1 MQNMAAA
8 PKQQERASGVI
19 RQEKLAPLDVRLE
32 KLGLVRD
39 WDFALHLPLRYEDE
53 TSVTPIGSLA
63 VNTHAQI
70 EGRVADQRFVRTG
83 RGQQLQAVVEDSTG
97 SITIRFL
104 HYFPSIQKQLAV
116 GSAVRLYGEPREGYY
131 GGLEMV
137 HPRIK
142 SGKAAETELP
152 KALTPVYPAGEGI
165 QQRWLRKRIDR
176 ALLDLD
182 LTDLVPEAVRTKFG
196 LPGLREALSYIHTP
210 PSGADVIGLQERSAP
225 AWRRLIFDE
234 LLAQQ
239 ITLRESRAVAFQRT
253 APPLAGDD
261 AELVGC
267 FLAQLPFNL
276 TNAQR
281 RVTDEILADLAAN
294 RPMHRLVQGDVGSGK
309 TVVAALAALRAVASG
324 HQASLMAPT
333 EILAEQHFRK
343 IAAWLEPLGI
353 RTAWLTGRIFDEL
366 LAQQITLRESR
377 AVAFQRTAPPLAGD
391 DAELV
396 GCFLAQLPFNLTNAQ
411 RRVTDEI
418 LADLAANRPMHRLV
432 QGDVGSGK
440 TVVAALAALRAVAS
454 GHQAS
459 LMAPTEILAEQH
471 FRKIAA
477 WLEPLGIR
485 TAWLTGRLKTA
496 EKNAALEA
504 VASGEARIVI
514 GTHALIQ
521 EGVKFANLG
530 LAIVDEQ
537 HRFGV
542 AQRLALRTRPESALV
557 PHLLMLSATPIPRT
571 LAMSYLAD
579 LDVSVIDELPP
590 GRTPVVTKTVK
601 TSRKD
606 DVLSV
611 VRSVVA
617 QGRQVYWVCP
627 LIEESDKLDLT
638 PATVCRDDLQQR
650 LPDLTVGLVH
660 GAMPAAE
667 KDAVMQDFVSGLTQI
682 LVATTVI
689 EVGVDVP
696 NATLMVIEHAE
707 RFGLAQLHQL
717 RGRVGRGATQSACI
731 LLFGEDISPAGW
743 ERLKA
748 IRDTTDGFEIARRDL
763 EMRGPGEFLGE
774 RQSGTPL
781 LRFAD
786 LDRDEALLAAA
797 RRTADAWLEK
807 DRDAALR
814 HAARWFKTAG
824 EFLAA

>member
-70 EGRVADQRFVRTG
+70 AGRVADQRFVRTG

-116 GSAVRLYGEPREGYY
+116 GSTVRLYGEPREGYY

-225 AWRRLIFDE
+225 AWRRL
-234 LLAQQ
+234 
-239 ITLRESRAVAFQRT
+239 
-253 APPLAGDD
+253 
-261 AELVGC
+261 
-267 FLAQLPFNL
+267 
-276 TNAQR
+276 
-281 RVTDEILADLAAN
+281 
-294 RPMHRLVQGDVGSGK
+294 
-309 TVVAALAALRAVASG
+309 
-324 HQASLMAPT
+324 
-333 EILAEQHFRK
+333 
-343 IAAWLEPLGI
+343 
-353 RTAWLTGRIFDEL
+353 IFDEL

-627 LIEESDKLDLT
+627 LIEESDKLNLT

-717 RGRVGRGATQSACI
+717 RGRVGRGAAQSACI

>member
-116 GSAVRLYGEPREGYY
+116 GSTVRLYGEPREGYY

-239 ITLRESRAVAFQRT
+239 ITLRESRT
-253 APPLAGDD
+253 
-261 AELVGC
+261 
-267 FLAQLPFNL
+267 
-276 TNAQR
+276 
-281 RVTDEILADLAAN
+281 
-294 RPMHRLVQGDVGSGK
+294 
-309 TVVAALAALRAVASG
+309 
-324 HQASLMAPT
+324 
-333 EILAEQHFRK
+333 
-343 IAAWLEPLGI
+343 
-353 RTAWLTGRIFDEL
+353 
-366 LAQQITLRESR
+366 
-377 AVAFQRTAPPLAGD
+377 VAFQRTAPPLAGD

>member
-19 RQEKLAPLDVRLE
+19 RQEKLAPLDIRLE

-116 GSAVRLYGEPREGYY
+116 GSTVRLYGEPREGYY

-225 AWRRLIFDE
+225 AWRRL
-234 LLAQQ
+234 
-239 ITLRESRAVAFQRT
+239 
-253 APPLAGDD
+253 
-261 AELVGC
+261 
-267 FLAQLPFNL
+267 
-276 TNAQR
+276 
-281 RVTDEILADLAAN
+281 
-294 RPMHRLVQGDVGSGK
+294 
-309 TVVAALAALRAVASG
+309 
-324 HQASLMAPT
+324 
-333 EILAEQHFRK
+333 
-343 IAAWLEPLGI
+343 
-353 RTAWLTGRIFDEL
+353 IFDEL

-807 DRDAALR
+807 DRDVALR

>member
-116 GSAVRLYGEPREGYY
+116 GSTVRLYGEPREGYY

-196 LPGLREALSYIHTP
+196 LPGLREALSYLHTP

-239 ITLRESRAVAFQRT
+239 ITLRESRAVAFQR
-253 APPLAGDD
+253 P
-261 AELVGC
+261 
-267 FLAQLPFNL
+267 
-276 TNAQR
+276 
-281 RVTDEILADLAAN
+281 
-294 RPMHRLVQGDVGSGK
+294 
-309 TVVAALAALRAVASG
+309 
-324 HQASLMAPT
+324 
-333 EILAEQHFRK
+333 
-343 IAAWLEPLGI
+343 
-353 RTAWLTGRIFDEL
+353 
-366 LAQQITLRESR
+366 
-377 AVAFQRTAPPLAGD
+377 APPLAGD

>member
-116 GSAVRLYGEPREGYY
+116 GSTVRLYGEPREGYY

-152 KALTPVYPAGEGI
+152 KALTPVYPACEGI

-343 IAAWLEPLGI
+343 IAAWLEPL
-353 RTAWLTGRIFDEL
+353 
-366 LAQQITLRESR
+366 S
-377 AVAFQRTAPPLAGD
+377 
-391 DAELV
+391 
-396 GCFLAQLPFNLTNAQ
+396 
-411 RRVTDEI
+411 
-418 LADLAANRPMHRLV
+418 
-432 QGDVGSGK
+432 
-440 TVVAALAALRAVAS
+440 
-454 GHQAS
+454 
-459 LMAPTEILAEQH
+459 
-471 FRKIAA
+471 
-477 WLEPLGIR
+477 IR

-667 KDAVMQDFVSGLTQI
+667 KNAVMQDFVSGLTQI

-797 RRTADAWLEK
+797 RRTADAWLEM

>member
-116 GSAVRLYGEPREGYY
+116 GSTVRLYGEPREGYY

-152 KALTPVYPAGEGI
+152 KALSPVYPAGEGI

-225 AWRRLIFDE
+225 AWRRL
-234 LLAQQ
+234 
-239 ITLRESRAVAFQRT
+239 
-253 APPLAGDD
+253 
-261 AELVGC
+261 
-267 FLAQLPFNL
+267 
-276 TNAQR
+276 
-281 RVTDEILADLAAN
+281 
-294 RPMHRLVQGDVGSGK
+294 
-309 TVVAALAALRAVASG
+309 
-324 HQASLMAPT
+324 
-333 EILAEQHFRK
+333 
-343 IAAWLEPLGI
+343 
-353 RTAWLTGRIFDEL
+353 IFDEL

-717 RGRVGRGATQSACI
+717 RGRVGRGAAQSACI

>member
-116 GSAVRLYGEPREGYY
+116 GSTVRLYGEPREGYY

-324 HQASLMAPT
+324 HQT
-333 EILAEQHFRK
+333 
-343 IAAWLEPLGI
+343 
-353 RTAWLTGRIFDEL
+353 
-366 LAQQITLRESR
+366 
-377 AVAFQRTAPPLAGD
+377 
-391 DAELV
+391 
-396 GCFLAQLPFNLTNAQ
+396 
-411 RRVTDEI
+411 
-418 LADLAANRPMHRLV
+418 
-432 QGDVGSGK
+432 
-440 TVVAALAALRAVAS
+440 
-454 GHQAS
+454 S

>member
-32 KLGLVRD
+32 KLRLVRD

-116 GSAVRLYGEPREGYY
+116 GSTVRLYGEPREGYY

-225 AWRRLIFDE
+225 AWRRL
-234 LLAQQ
+234 
-239 ITLRESRAVAFQRT
+239 
-253 APPLAGDD
+253 
-261 AELVGC
+261 
-267 FLAQLPFNL
+267 
-276 TNAQR
+276 
-281 RVTDEILADLAAN
+281 
-294 RPMHRLVQGDVGSGK
+294 
-309 TVVAALAALRAVASG
+309 
-324 HQASLMAPT
+324 
-333 EILAEQHFRK
+333 
-343 IAAWLEPLGI
+343 
-353 RTAWLTGRIFDEL
+353 IFDEL

>member
-116 GSAVRLYGEPREGYY
+116 GSTVRLYGEPREGYY

-253 APPLAGDD
+253 ALPL
-261 AELVGC
+261 
-267 FLAQLPFNL
+267 
-276 TNAQR
+276 T
-281 RVTDEILADLAAN
+281 
-294 RPMHRLVQGDVGSGK
+294 
-309 TVVAALAALRAVASG
+309 
-324 HQASLMAPT
+324 
-333 EILAEQHFRK
+333 
-343 IAAWLEPLGI
+343 
-353 RTAWLTGRIFDEL
+353 
-366 LAQQITLRESR
+366 
-377 AVAFQRTAPPLAGD
+377 GD

>member
-32 KLGLVRD
+32 KLGLMRD

-116 GSAVRLYGEPREGYY
+116 GSTVRLYGEPREGYY

-225 AWRRLIFDE
+225 AWRRL
-234 LLAQQ
+234 
-239 ITLRESRAVAFQRT
+239 
-253 APPLAGDD
+253 
-261 AELVGC
+261 
-267 FLAQLPFNL
+267 
-276 TNAQR
+276 
-281 RVTDEILADLAAN
+281 
-294 RPMHRLVQGDVGSGK
+294 
-309 TVVAALAALRAVASG
+309 
-324 HQASLMAPT
+324 
-333 EILAEQHFRK
+333 
-343 IAAWLEPLGI
+343 
-353 RTAWLTGRIFDEL
+353 IFDEL

-717 RGRVGRGATQSACI
+717 RGRVGRGAAQSACI

>member
-116 GSAVRLYGEPREGYY
+116 GSTVRLYGEPREGYY

-210 PSGADVIGLQERSAP
+210 PSGADVIGLQEHSAP

-261 AELVGC
+261 
-267 FLAQLPFNL
+267 
-276 TNAQR
+276 T
-281 RVTDEILADLAAN
+281 
-294 RPMHRLVQGDVGSGK
+294 
-309 TVVAALAALRAVASG
+309 
-324 HQASLMAPT
+324 
-333 EILAEQHFRK
+333 
-343 IAAWLEPLGI
+343 
-353 RTAWLTGRIFDEL
+353 
-366 LAQQITLRESR
+366 
-377 AVAFQRTAPPLAGD
+377 
-391 DAELV
+391 ELV

-717 RGRVGRGATQSACI
+717 RGRVGRGAAQSACI

>member
-104 HYFPSIQKQLAV
+104 HYFPSIQKQLAG
-116 GSAVRLYGEPREGYY
+116 GSTVRLYGEPREGYY
-131 GGLEMV
+131 GGREMV

-353 RTAWLTGRIFDEL
+353 RTAWLTGR
-366 LAQQITLRESR
+366 
-377 AVAFQRTAPPLAGD
+377 
-391 DAELV
+391 
-396 GCFLAQLPFNLTNAQ
+396 
-411 RRVTDEI
+411 
-418 LADLAANRPMHRLV
+418 
-432 QGDVGSGK
+432 
-440 TVVAALAALRAVAS
+440 
-454 GHQAS
+454 
-459 LMAPTEILAEQH
+459 
-471 FRKIAA
+471 
-477 WLEPLGIR
+477 
-485 TAWLTGRLKTA
+485 LKTA

-542 AQRLALRTRPESALV
+542 AQRLALRTRPEAALV

>member
-8 PKQQERASGVI
+8 PKQQERASGAI

-116 GSAVRLYGEPREGYY
+116 GSTVRLYGEPREGYY

-225 AWRRLIFDE
+225 AWRRL
-234 LLAQQ
+234 
-239 ITLRESRAVAFQRT
+239 
-253 APPLAGDD
+253 
-261 AELVGC
+261 
-267 FLAQLPFNL
+267 
-276 TNAQR
+276 
-281 RVTDEILADLAAN
+281 
-294 RPMHRLVQGDVGSGK
+294 
-309 TVVAALAALRAVASG
+309 
-324 HQASLMAPT
+324 
-333 EILAEQHFRK
+333 
-343 IAAWLEPLGI
+343 
-353 RTAWLTGRIFDEL
+353 IFDEL

>member
-116 GSAVRLYGEPREGYY
+116 GSTVRLYGEPREGYY

-309 TVVAALAALRAVASG
+309 TVVAALAALRAVAS
-324 HQASLMAPT
+324 A
-333 EILAEQHFRK
+333 
-343 IAAWLEPLGI
+343 
-353 RTAWLTGRIFDEL
+353 
-366 LAQQITLRESR
+366 
-377 AVAFQRTAPPLAGD
+377 
-391 DAELV
+391 
-396 GCFLAQLPFNLTNAQ
+396 
-411 RRVTDEI
+411 
-418 LADLAANRPMHRLV
+418 
-432 QGDVGSGK
+432 
-440 TVVAALAALRAVAS
+440 
-454 GHQAS
+454 HQAS

-667 KDAVMQDFVSGLTQI
+667 KDAVMQDFVSGLTQT

>member
-116 GSAVRLYGEPREGYY
+116 GSTVRLYGEPREGYY

-261 AELVGC
+261 
-267 FLAQLPFNL
+267 
-276 TNAQR
+276 T
-281 RVTDEILADLAAN
+281 
-294 RPMHRLVQGDVGSGK
+294 
-309 TVVAALAALRAVASG
+309 
-324 HQASLMAPT
+324 
-333 EILAEQHFRK
+333 
-343 IAAWLEPLGI
+343 
-353 RTAWLTGRIFDEL
+353 
-366 LAQQITLRESR
+366 
-377 AVAFQRTAPPLAGD
+377 
-391 DAELV
+391 ELV

-660 GAMPAAE
+660 GAMPATE

-717 RGRVGRGATQSACI
+717 RGRVGRGAAQSACI

>member
-116 GSAVRLYGEPREGYY
+116 GSTVRLYGEPREGYY

-353 RTAWLTGRIFDEL
+353 RTAWLTGR
-366 LAQQITLRESR
+366 
-377 AVAFQRTAPPLAGD
+377 
-391 DAELV
+391 
-396 GCFLAQLPFNLTNAQ
+396 
-411 RRVTDEI
+411 
-418 LADLAANRPMHRLV
+418 
-432 QGDVGSGK
+432 
-440 TVVAALAALRAVAS
+440 
-454 GHQAS
+454 
-459 LMAPTEILAEQH
+459 
-471 FRKIAA
+471 
-477 WLEPLGIR
+477 
-485 TAWLTGRLKTA
+485 LKTA

-542 AQRLALRTRPESALV
+542 AQRLALRNRPESALV

>member
-83 RGQQLQAVVEDSTG
+83 RGQQLQAIVEDSTG

-116 GSAVRLYGEPREGYY
+116 GSTVRLYGEPREGYY

-225 AWRRLIFDE
+225 AWRRL
-234 LLAQQ
+234 
-239 ITLRESRAVAFQRT
+239 
-253 APPLAGDD
+253 
-261 AELVGC
+261 
-267 FLAQLPFNL
+267 
-276 TNAQR
+276 
-281 RVTDEILADLAAN
+281 
-294 RPMHRLVQGDVGSGK
+294 
-309 TVVAALAALRAVASG
+309 
-324 HQASLMAPT
+324 
-333 EILAEQHFRK
+333 
-343 IAAWLEPLGI
+343 
-353 RTAWLTGRIFDEL
+353 IFDEL

>member
-116 GSAVRLYGEPREGYY
+116 GSTVRLYGEPREGYY

-182 LTDLVPEAVRTKFG
+182 LTDLVPEAVRTTFG

-225 AWRRLIFDE
+225 AWRRL
-234 LLAQQ
+234 
-239 ITLRESRAVAFQRT
+239 
-253 APPLAGDD
+253 
-261 AELVGC
+261 
-267 FLAQLPFNL
+267 
-276 TNAQR
+276 
-281 RVTDEILADLAAN
+281 
-294 RPMHRLVQGDVGSGK
+294 
-309 TVVAALAALRAVASG
+309 
-324 HQASLMAPT
+324 
-333 EILAEQHFRK
+333 
-343 IAAWLEPLGI
+343 
-353 RTAWLTGRIFDEL
+353 IFDEL

-717 RGRVGRGATQSACI
+717 RGRVGRGAAQSACI

>member
-116 GSAVRLYGEPREGYY
+116 GSTVRLYGEPREGYY

-225 AWRRLIFDE
+225 AWRRL
-234 LLAQQ
+234 
-239 ITLRESRAVAFQRT
+239 
-253 APPLAGDD
+253 
-261 AELVGC
+261 
-267 FLAQLPFNL
+267 
-276 TNAQR
+276 
-281 RVTDEILADLAAN
+281 
-294 RPMHRLVQGDVGSGK
+294 
-309 TVVAALAALRAVASG
+309 
-324 HQASLMAPT
+324 
-333 EILAEQHFRK
+333 
-343 IAAWLEPLGI
+343 
-353 RTAWLTGRIFDEL
+353 IFDEL

-696 NATLMVIEHAE
+696 TATLRVIEHAE

>member
-116 GSAVRLYGEPREGYY
+116 GSTVRLYGEPREGYY

-261 AELVGC
+261 
-267 FLAQLPFNL
+267 
-276 TNAQR
+276 T
-281 RVTDEILADLAAN
+281 
-294 RPMHRLVQGDVGSGK
+294 
-309 TVVAALAALRAVASG
+309 
-324 HQASLMAPT
+324 
-333 EILAEQHFRK
+333 
-343 IAAWLEPLGI
+343 
-353 RTAWLTGRIFDEL
+353 
-366 LAQQITLRESR
+366 
-377 AVAFQRTAPPLAGD
+377 
-391 DAELV
+391 ELV

-579 LDVSVIDELPP
+579 LDVSVINELPP

-717 RGRVGRGATQSACI
+717 RGRVGRGAAQSACI

>member
-53 TSVTPIGSLA
+53 TSVTPFGSLA

-116 GSAVRLYGEPREGYY
+116 GSTVRLYGEPRAGYY

-225 AWRRLIFDE
+225 AWRRL
-234 LLAQQ
+234 
-239 ITLRESRAVAFQRT
+239 
-253 APPLAGDD
+253 
-261 AELVGC
+261 
-267 FLAQLPFNL
+267 
-276 TNAQR
+276 
-281 RVTDEILADLAAN
+281 
-294 RPMHRLVQGDVGSGK
+294 
-309 TVVAALAALRAVASG
+309 
-324 HQASLMAPT
+324 
-333 EILAEQHFRK
+333 
-343 IAAWLEPLGI
+343 
-353 RTAWLTGRIFDEL
+353 IFDEL

-617 QGRQVYWVCP
+617 QDRQVYWVCP

-667 KDAVMQDFVSGLTQI
+667 KDAIMQDFVSGLTQI

-717 RGRVGRGATQSACI
+717 RGRVGRGAAQSACI

>member
-19 RQEKLAPLDVRLE
+19 RQEKLAPLDIRLE

-116 GSAVRLYGEPREGYY
+116 GSTVRLYGEPREGYY

-309 TVVAALAALRAVASG
+309 TVVAALAALRAV
-324 HQASLMAPT
+324 T
-333 EILAEQHFRK
+333 
-343 IAAWLEPLGI
+343 
-353 RTAWLTGRIFDEL
+353 
-366 LAQQITLRESR
+366 
-377 AVAFQRTAPPLAGD
+377 
-391 DAELV
+391 
-396 GCFLAQLPFNLTNAQ
+396 
-411 RRVTDEI
+411 
-418 LADLAANRPMHRLV
+418 
-432 QGDVGSGK
+432 
-440 TVVAALAALRAVAS
+440 S

-717 RGRVGRGATQSACI
+717 RGRVGRGAAQSACI

>member
-19 RQEKLAPLDVRLE
+19 RQEKLAPLDIRLE

-116 GSAVRLYGEPREGYY
+116 GSTVRLYGEPREGYY

-225 AWRRLIFDE
+225 AWRRL
-234 LLAQQ
+234 
-239 ITLRESRAVAFQRT
+239 
-253 APPLAGDD
+253 
-261 AELVGC
+261 
-267 FLAQLPFNL
+267 
-276 TNAQR
+276 
-281 RVTDEILADLAAN
+281 
-294 RPMHRLVQGDVGSGK
+294 
-309 TVVAALAALRAVASG
+309 
-324 HQASLMAPT
+324 
-333 EILAEQHFRK
+333 
-343 IAAWLEPLGI
+343 
-353 RTAWLTGRIFDEL
+353 IFDEL

-606 DVLSV
+606 NVLSV

>member
-116 GSAVRLYGEPREGYY
+116 GSTVRLYGEPREGYY

-261 AELVGC
+261 
-267 FLAQLPFNL
+267 
-276 TNAQR
+276 T
-281 RVTDEILADLAAN
+281 
-294 RPMHRLVQGDVGSGK
+294 
-309 TVVAALAALRAVASG
+309 
-324 HQASLMAPT
+324 
-333 EILAEQHFRK
+333 
-343 IAAWLEPLGI
+343 
-353 RTAWLTGRIFDEL
+353 
-366 LAQQITLRESR
+366 
-377 AVAFQRTAPPLAGD
+377 
-391 DAELV
+391 ELV

-667 KDAVMQDFVSGLTQI
+667 KDAVMQDFVSGLTQM

-717 RGRVGRGATQSACI
+717 RGRVGRGAAQSACI

>member
-116 GSAVRLYGEPREGYY
+116 GSTVRLYGEPREGYY

-225 AWRRLIFDE
+225 AWRRL
-234 LLAQQ
+234 
-239 ITLRESRAVAFQRT
+239 
-253 APPLAGDD
+253 
-261 AELVGC
+261 
-267 FLAQLPFNL
+267 
-276 TNAQR
+276 
-281 RVTDEILADLAAN
+281 
-294 RPMHRLVQGDVGSGK
+294 
-309 TVVAALAALRAVASG
+309 
-324 HQASLMAPT
+324 
-333 EILAEQHFRK
+333 
-343 IAAWLEPLGI
+343 
-353 RTAWLTGRIFDEL
+353 IFDEL

-689 EVGVDVP
+689 VVGVDVP

>member
-116 GSAVRLYGEPREGYY
+116 GSTVRLYGEPREGYY

-225 AWRRLIFDE
+225 AWRRL
-234 LLAQQ
+234 
-239 ITLRESRAVAFQRT
+239 
-253 APPLAGDD
+253 
-261 AELVGC
+261 
-267 FLAQLPFNL
+267 
-276 TNAQR
+276 
-281 RVTDEILADLAAN
+281 
-294 RPMHRLVQGDVGSGK
+294 
-309 TVVAALAALRAVASG
+309 
-324 HQASLMAPT
+324 
-333 EILAEQHFRK
+333 
-343 IAAWLEPLGI
+343 
-353 RTAWLTGRIFDEL
+353 IFDEL

-611 VRSVVA
+611 LRSVVA

>member
-116 GSAVRLYGEPREGYY
+116 GSTVRLYGEPREGYY

-353 RTAWLTGRIFDEL
+353 RTAWLTGR
-366 LAQQITLRESR
+366 
-377 AVAFQRTAPPLAGD
+377 
-391 DAELV
+391 
-396 GCFLAQLPFNLTNAQ
+396 
-411 RRVTDEI
+411 
-418 LADLAANRPMHRLV
+418 
-432 QGDVGSGK
+432 
-440 TVVAALAALRAVAS
+440 
-454 GHQAS
+454 
-459 LMAPTEILAEQH
+459 
-471 FRKIAA
+471 
-477 WLEPLGIR
+477 
-485 TAWLTGRLKTA
+485 LKTA

-542 AQRLALRTRPESALV
+542 AQRLALRTRPESALI

>member
-116 GSAVRLYGEPREGYY
+116 GSTVRLYGEPREGYY

-225 AWRRLIFDE
+225 AWRRL
-234 LLAQQ
+234 
-239 ITLRESRAVAFQRT
+239 
-253 APPLAGDD
+253 
-261 AELVGC
+261 
-267 FLAQLPFNL
+267 
-276 TNAQR
+276 
-281 RVTDEILADLAAN
+281 
-294 RPMHRLVQGDVGSGK
+294 
-309 TVVAALAALRAVASG
+309 
-324 HQASLMAPT
+324 
-333 EILAEQHFRK
+333 
-343 IAAWLEPLGI
+343 
-353 RTAWLTGRIFDEL
+353 IFDEL

-682 LVATTVI
+682 LVATTVL

-696 NATLMVIEHAE
+696 HATLMVIEHAE

-717 RGRVGRGATQSACI
+717 RGRVGRGAAQSACI

>member
-116 GSAVRLYGEPREGYY
+116 GSTVRLYGEPREGYY

-182 LTDLVPEAVRTKFG
+182 LTDLVPEALRTKFG

-239 ITLRESRAVAFQRT
+239 ITLRES
-253 APPLAGDD
+253 G
-261 AELVGC
+261 
-267 FLAQLPFNL
+267 
-276 TNAQR
+276 
-281 RVTDEILADLAAN
+281 
-294 RPMHRLVQGDVGSGK
+294 
-309 TVVAALAALRAVASG
+309 
-324 HQASLMAPT
+324 
-333 EILAEQHFRK
+333 
-343 IAAWLEPLGI
+343 
-353 RTAWLTGRIFDEL
+353 
-366 LAQQITLRESR
+366 

-667 KDAVMQDFVSGLTQI
+667 KDAVMQDFVSGLSQI

>member
-19 RQEKLAPLDVRLE
+19 RQEKLAPLDIRLE

-116 GSAVRLYGEPREGYY
+116 GSTVRLYGEPREGYY

-239 ITLRESRAVAFQRT
+239 ITLRESRAVAFQCT
-253 APPLAGDD
+253 ALPL
-261 AELVGC
+261 
-267 FLAQLPFNL
+267 
-276 TNAQR
+276 T
-281 RVTDEILADLAAN
+281 
-294 RPMHRLVQGDVGSGK
+294 
-309 TVVAALAALRAVASG
+309 
-324 HQASLMAPT
+324 
-333 EILAEQHFRK
+333 
-343 IAAWLEPLGI
+343 
-353 RTAWLTGRIFDEL
+353 
-366 LAQQITLRESR
+366 
-377 AVAFQRTAPPLAGD
+377 GD

>member
-32 KLGLVRD
+32 KLGLMRD

-116 GSAVRLYGEPREGYY
+116 GSTVRLYGEPREGYY

-225 AWRRLIFDE
+225 AWRRL
-234 LLAQQ
+234 
-239 ITLRESRAVAFQRT
+239 
-253 APPLAGDD
+253 
-261 AELVGC
+261 
-267 FLAQLPFNL
+267 
-276 TNAQR
+276 
-281 RVTDEILADLAAN
+281 
-294 RPMHRLVQGDVGSGK
+294 
-309 TVVAALAALRAVASG
+309 
-324 HQASLMAPT
+324 
-333 EILAEQHFRK
+333 
-343 IAAWLEPLGI
+343 
-353 RTAWLTGRIFDEL
+353 IFDEL

-707 RFGLAQLHQL
+707 RFGLAQLPQL

>member
-116 GSAVRLYGEPREGYY
+116 GSTVRLYGEPREGYY

-176 ALLDLD
+176 ALLDLA

-225 AWRRLIFDE
+225 AWRRL
-234 LLAQQ
+234 
-239 ITLRESRAVAFQRT
+239 
-253 APPLAGDD
+253 
-261 AELVGC
+261 
-267 FLAQLPFNL
+267 
-276 TNAQR
+276 
-281 RVTDEILADLAAN
+281 
-294 RPMHRLVQGDVGSGK
+294 
-309 TVVAALAALRAVASG
+309 
-324 HQASLMAPT
+324 
-333 EILAEQHFRK
+333 
-343 IAAWLEPLGI
+343 
-353 RTAWLTGRIFDEL
+353 IFDEL

>member
-32 KLGLVRD
+32 KLGLMRD

-116 GSAVRLYGEPREGYY
+116 GSTVRLYGEPREGYY

-225 AWRRLIFDE
+225 AWRRL
-234 LLAQQ
+234 
-239 ITLRESRAVAFQRT
+239 
-253 APPLAGDD
+253 
-261 AELVGC
+261 
-267 FLAQLPFNL
+267 
-276 TNAQR
+276 
-281 RVTDEILADLAAN
+281 
-294 RPMHRLVQGDVGSGK
+294 
-309 TVVAALAALRAVASG
+309 
-324 HQASLMAPT
+324 
-333 EILAEQHFRK
+333 
-343 IAAWLEPLGI
+343 
-353 RTAWLTGRIFDEL
+353 IFDEL

>member
-116 GSAVRLYGEPREGYY
+116 GSTVRLYGEPREGYY

-137 HPRIK
+137 HPR
-142 SGKAAETELP
+142 KAAETELP

-225 AWRRLIFDE
+225 AWRRL
-234 LLAQQ
+234 
-239 ITLRESRAVAFQRT
+239 
-253 APPLAGDD
+253 
-261 AELVGC
+261 
-267 FLAQLPFNL
+267 
-276 TNAQR
+276 
-281 RVTDEILADLAAN
+281 
-294 RPMHRLVQGDVGSGK
+294 
-309 TVVAALAALRAVASG
+309 
-324 HQASLMAPT
+324 
-333 EILAEQHFRK
+333 
-343 IAAWLEPLGI
+343 
-353 RTAWLTGRIFDEL
+353 IFDEL

-814 HAARWFKTAG
+814 HAARWFKTVG

>member
-116 GSAVRLYGEPREGYY
+116 GSTVRLYGEPREGYY

-261 AELVGC
+261 
-267 FLAQLPFNL
+267 
-276 TNAQR
+276 
-281 RVTDEILADLAAN
+281 D
-294 RPMHRLVQGDVGSGK
+294 
-309 TVVAALAALRAVASG
+309 
-324 HQASLMAPT
+324 
-333 EILAEQHFRK
+333 
-343 IAAWLEPLGI
+343 
-353 RTAWLTGRIFDEL
+353 
-366 LAQQITLRESR
+366 
-377 AVAFQRTAPPLAGD
+377 
-391 DAELV
+391 ELV

-717 RGRVGRGATQSACI
+717 RGRVGRGAAQSACI